1 MIRHIRLASPALTIA
16 LGATVTLSGLALTGC
31 NDGGRP
37 GIAPGDKT
45 PVSVADLPDW
55 VKDPTNGG
63 KVVGASGSSG
73 PMKAGFNL
81 ARDTALSRARVELA
95 RSLEAKIQAAFKDWT
110 REGGELTTNADKT
123 MAMTVQES
131 TAKTVVNQV
140 LSGASQKDLYQDK
153 ASGEL
158 FVWVVLNPETAT
170 LIAKNVA
177 SKARSD
183 LEEKKAHFAAK
194 IEADKAFADL
204 EKQVNEELGLSG
216 DPKK

>member
-1 MIRHIRLASPALTIA
+1 MIRHSFVAAAVAAS
-16 LGATVTLSGLALTGC
+16 VTLSGLALTGC

-37 GIAPGDKT
+37 GVAPGDRT
-45 PVSVADLPDW
+45 PVSVADLPEW

-81 ARDTALSRARVELA
+81 ARDTALNRARTELA
-95 RSLEAKIQAAFKDWT
+95 RSLEAKIQSAFKDWT
-110 REGGELTTNADKT
+110 REGGELTTQADKT
-123 MAMTVQES
+123 MAMTVQE
-131 TAKTVVNQV
+131 TTTKTVVNQV
-140 LSGASQKDLYQDK
+140 LAGATQKDLYQDK

-158 FVWVVLNPETAT
+158 FVWVVLNPDAAT
-170 LIAKNVA
+170 QVAKNVA
-177 SKARSD
+177 SKARRD

-216 DPKK
+216 DPAKK